1 MENLDKL
8 VNELRNLPNETQWLE
23 FKHNNYEPTMIGQDI
38 SALANSAAMCEKS
51 SAYMLWGIDD
61 KTHEIVGT
69 DYNLQTLK
77 KGNQELENWLRSLL
91 SRNADFEFHT
101 VPMNGKNVGV
111 LIIYRA
117 ANQTVMFEKVDYI
130 RVGSYTKKLNEF
142 PALQAQ
148 LWDRIRNTK
157 FEERYTKQDLEL
169 ADALRLLDFTVYFD
183 IRNIPQPSDNNGVAH
198 YMVEEGII
206 VRQDNGLFAITNL
219 GAILFAKRLTDFP
232 RISRKAIRVVQY
244 QGNNRLNMLKEDVG
258 GKGYVVG
265 FEGLIK
271 YIEALLPTQ
280 EVIAGALREKKTAY
294 PSIAVREAV
303 ANALIHQDFSVTGT
317 GPVVEI
323 FEKRIEITN
332 SGTPLVDVRRIID
345 NPPKSRN
352 EKLASLMR
360 RLRMCEELGTG
371 WDKIVIT
378 CELYQLPA
386 PKIELFEDSTRVTLF
401 SEMPF
406 SNISMEDKLWAC
418 YLHAC
423 IKHVQGEQLTNSS
436 LRERF
441 GLKDSA
447 SGTISRLIKE
457 AVASELIKPLDPTTA
472 PRYMK
477 YIPIRTWR
485 SAAAAS
491 QDASSRRSIR
501 AALISVCIMPTSTPN
516 RRAITARSTPRT
528 ILHGI
533 SSTQRTP

>member
-61 KTHEIVGT
+61 
-69 DYNLQTLK
+69 
-77 KGNQELENWLRSLL
+77 
-91 SRNADFEFHT
+91 
-101 VPMNGKNVGV
+101 
-111 LIIYRA
+111 
-117 ANQTVMFEKVDYI
+117 
-130 RVGSYTKKLNEF
+130 
-142 PALQAQ
+142 
-148 LWDRIRNTK
+148 
-157 FEERYTKQDLEL
+157 
-169 ADALRLLDFTVYFD
+169 
-183 IRNIPQPSDNNGVAH
+183 
-198 YMVEEGII
+198 
-206 VRQDNGLFAITNL
+206 
-219 GAILFAKRLTDFP
+219 
-232 RISRKAIRVVQY
+232 
-244 QGNNRLNMLKEDVG
+244 NNRLNMLKEDVG

-477 YIPIRTWR
+477 YIPIW
-485 SAAAAS
+485 A
-491 QDASSRRSIR
+491 
-501 AALISVCIMPTSTPN
+501 
-516 RRAITARSTPRT
+516 
-528 ILHGI
+528 
-533 SSTQRTP
+533 

>member
-8 VNELRNLPNETQWLE
+8 VNELRKLPDETQWLE
-23 FKHNNYEPTMIGQDI
+23 FKHNNYDPTMIGQDI

-51 SAYMLWGIDD
+51 CAYMLWGIDD
-61 KTHEIVGT
+61 ATHEIVGT

-101 VPMNGKNVGV
+101 SFVEGKKVGV

-117 ANQTVMFEKVDYI
+117 TNQTVMFEKVDYI
-130 RVGSYTKKLNEF
+130 RVGSYTKKLNEY

-148 LWDRIRNTK
+148 LWDRIRNAK
-157 FEERYTKQDLEL
+157 FEERYAKQDMEL
-169 ADALRLLDFTVYFD
+169 ADALRLLDFAAYFD
-183 IRNIPQPSDNNGVAH
+183 ICNIPQPTDNDGVAH
-198 YMVEEGII
+198 YMLEEEII
-206 VRQDNGLFAITNL
+206 VKQDNGLYAITNL
-219 GAILFAKRLTDFP
+219 GAILLAKKLTDFP
-232 RISRKAIRVVQY
+232 RISRKAVRVVQY
-244 QGNNRLNMLKEDVG
+244 QGNNRLSMLKEDVG
-258 GKGYVVG
+258 RKGYAVG

-271 YIEALLPTQ
+271 FIDALLPTQ
-280 EVIAGALREKKTAY
+280 ELITGALRETKSAY
-294 PSIAVREAV
+294 PILAVREIV

-323 FEKRIEITN
+323 FENRIEVTN
-332 SGTPLVDVRRIID
+332 SGIPLVDVRRIID
-345 NPPKSRN
+345 NPPRSRN
-352 EKLASLMR
+352 EKLAAMMR

-378 CELYQLPA
+378 CELFQLPA
-386 PKIELFEDSTRVTLF
+386 PKIQLFEDSTRVTLF
-401 SEMPF
+401 SEVAF

-447 SGTISRLIKE
+447 AGSISRLIKE
-457 AVASELIKPLDPTTA
+457 AVALNLIKPLDPTTA

-477 YIPIRTWR
+477 YIPVW
-485 SAAAAS
+485 A
-491 QDASSRRSIR
+491 
-501 AALISVCIMPTSTPN
+501 
-516 RRAITARSTPRT
+516 
-528 ILHGI
+528 
-533 SSTQRTP
+533 